1 MRQKMP
7 PTRGRSRHV
16 ASATVRNHPGRD
28 LPPPLRALEPDVQ
41 QPPHLPMPELWSCLQ
56 DRGWVPQV
64 VVAAEPAGRVR
75 RPARR
80 RRPPGPLPSVSAP
93 AEPPDSRP
101 RPEHSVSRPL
111 PDSLWSR
118 LPFLLALR
126 YPPASLRRCKLRGL
140 LTRSAEGL
148 RAPLAVLAGCGPV
161 D

>member
-1 MRQKMP
+1 MP
-7 PTRGRSRHV
+7 PTQGRSRHV
-16 ASATVRNHPGRD
+16 ASATARNHPGRD
-28 LPPPLRALEPDVQ
+28 LPPPLLALQPDVQ
-41 QPPHLPMPELWSCLQ
+41 QPPHLEMPELSFCLQ

-80 RRPPGPLPSVSAP
+80 RPHPVPLSSASAP

-118 LPFLLALR
+118 LPFSLGSPLSARKPTPLQVAR
-126 YPPASLRRCKLRGL
+126 PSYPIC
-140 LTRSAEGL
+140 RSASSAACRTRRL
-148 RAPLAVLAGCGPV
+148 RSC
-161 D
+161 